1 MSFLMILQTGGQL
14 VVSLTE
20 SLVTCRVYGIQRIFR
35 TDHVSKA
42 SSRQETAFVIVH
54 ASDQTYVVPVYVY
67 GHKHR
72 EDIGLIQPDLC
83 VDPDM

>member
-1 MSFLMILQTGGQL
+1 
-14 VVSLTE
+14 
-20 SLVTCRVYGIQRIFR
+20 
-35 TDHVSKA
+35 VSKA
-42 SSRQETAFVIVH
+42 SSRQETALVIVH

-83 VDPDM
+83 VDPDMWLLNMLLQQRHTIPGNTNAPEDLWLTTAVASGAFS